1 MNQILR
7 TDEFELTYDKFGLVS
22 ISGILRLPT
31 PISYNDVFQPIKE
44 FIETG
49 TSCIQIDLSR
59 VEFLNSSGIT
69 ALARL
74 IVMARSLNREMVLI
88 GRDDTPWQRK
98 SLISLQRLWDKVDVQ
113 LN

>member
-1 MNQILR
+1 MNEMR
-7 TDEFELTYDKFGLVS
+7 SDEFEVIFEKSGVIS
-22 ISGILRLPT
+22 ITGILRLPT
-31 PISYNDVFQPIKE
+31 PISYHDVFQPIKE
-44 FIETG
+44 RIEIG
-49 TSCIQIDLSR
+49 AGRIQIDMSR

-74 IVMARSLNREMVLI
+74 IVMARTFDREVLLV

-98 SLISLQRLWDKVDVQ
+98 SLLSLQRLWDKVDVK